1 MVIPMLLAHI
11 CHVSLT
17 CADMA
22 TVMPMR
28 SAYYAHAFHAYMP
41 CRPHVR
47 RFGHGYAQTQLCEAS
62 CVLVCPHAKEQ
73 NKNRVEQPVL
83 SLLLLPL
90 FLHIDDARRIL
101 PLPSRRCF
109 QQQFA
114 SLTFPPL
121 LAFLR
126 CWQGGPTTSVSN
138 STPCCLPFPPLF
150 VNSQHPSL
158 A

>member
-47 RFGHGYAQTQLCEAS
+47 RFGHGYAQTQLCQAS

-114 SLTFPPL
+114 SHFPSSACISQVLARRSHDFSLQLDSL
-121 LAFLR
+121 LPSF
-126 CWQGGPTTSVSN
+126 PS
-138 STPCCLPFPPLF
+138 PFR
-150 VNSQHPSL
+150 
-158 A
+158 